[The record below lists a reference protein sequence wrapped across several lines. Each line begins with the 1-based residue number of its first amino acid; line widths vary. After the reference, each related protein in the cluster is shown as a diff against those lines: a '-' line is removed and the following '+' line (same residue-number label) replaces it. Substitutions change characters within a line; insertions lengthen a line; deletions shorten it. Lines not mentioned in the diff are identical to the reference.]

1 VADPHPASQRPLAP
15 DASRNADAEGDRPPA
30 APGWVKALALAA
42 VLLVALVVA
51 WHLTGG
57 GFPGH
62 G

>member
-1 VADPHPASQRPLAP
+1 
-15 DASRNADAEGDRPPA
+15 
-30 APGWVKALALAA
+30 VKALALAA